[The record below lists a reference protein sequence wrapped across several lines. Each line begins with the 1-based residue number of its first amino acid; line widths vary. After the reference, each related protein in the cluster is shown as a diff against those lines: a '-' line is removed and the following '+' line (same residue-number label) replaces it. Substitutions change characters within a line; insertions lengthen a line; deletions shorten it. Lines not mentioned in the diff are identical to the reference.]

1 MTASRSSPGAGA
13 TRRETAASG
22 AVLLAGAILGEPLPA
37 FASAADDEP
46 RVTHRVFLDVGVCPT
61 IVRADRALGAGGAL
75 CADAEPLGR
84 VEIGLFGDLVPNVVF
99 GRVLR
104 GLETVNAVA
113 RTPTFKPSGNSVA
126 WNQVAE
132 WVGDERAGKARESW
146 SKPTKAIVITN
157 AGVLE

>member
-1 MTASRSSPGAGA
+1 MTAEPFRSQLAALEQRGRLRRLSPRAG
-13 TRRETAASG
+13 RDFASNDYLG
-22 AVLLAGAILGEPLPA
+22 LAGDPMIAQAVADAVARGVGE
-37 FASAADDEP
+37 
-46 RVTHRVFLDVGVCPT
+46 DVG
-61 IVRADRALGAGGAL
+61 GGGARTQTEFL
-75 CADAEPLGR
+75 ITTGPAP
-84 VEIGLFGDLVPNVVF
+84 VPSLDGANVVF